1 MLKEVTCMCGWQTR
15 GTEDEV
21 VEAIQAHGDEVH
33 GRRPPRGQLEA
44 PLTSTAWSSAFVAQ
58 SLEILFTYLAEDG
71 AHTLR
76 PIHADTLRLGG
87 LPERQPGG
95 IVMDAVEAK

>member
-33 GRRPPRGQLEA
+33 GQRPSRE
-44 PLTSTAWSSAFVAQ
+44 
-58 SLEILFTYLAEDG
+58 EIMALAVDLAGPAED
-71 AHTLR
+71 AET
-76 PIHADTLRLGG
+76 A
-87 LPERQPGG
+87 
-95 IVMDAVEAK
+95 